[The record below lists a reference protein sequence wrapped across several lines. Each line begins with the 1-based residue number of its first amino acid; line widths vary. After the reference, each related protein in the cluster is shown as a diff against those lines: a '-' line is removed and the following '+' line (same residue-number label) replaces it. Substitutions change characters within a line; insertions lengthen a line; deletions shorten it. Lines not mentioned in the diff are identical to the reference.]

1 MLPWPVVPA
10 HFRPLDLPRER
21 LPLRVVEARLQP
33 VERLR
38 LLLHLL
44 LRPRQLLLRVVLQ
57 ALPRRLPRQVDSAVP
72 K

>member
-1 MLPWPVVPA
+1 MSPWQAVPA
-10 HFRPLDLPRER
+10 RFRPLHLREER
-21 LPLRVVEARLQP
+21 LLLRAVEVLLQP

>member
-1 MLPWPVVPA
+1 
-10 HFRPLDLPRER
+10 LDLPRER
-21 LPLRVVEARLQP
+21 LLLRVVEARLQP

-44 LRPRQLLLRVVLQ
+44 LRPQQLLRQVVLRVL
-57 ALPRRLPRQVDSAVP
+57 RHRLPRQVDSAVP

>member
-10 HFRPLDLPRER
+10 RFRPLDLPRER
-21 LPLRVVEARLQP
+21 LLLRVVEARLQP

-44 LRPRQLLLRVVLQ
+44 LRPQQLLRQVVL
-57 ALPRRLPRQVDSAVP
+57 RHRLPRQVDSAVP